1 MALDAQVPDV
11 GHRPR
16 RSRQRPKGRRLTD
29 AAVDAAAD
37 ILIEW
42 CKAHPEEA
50 ERECEAIRARKS
62 KRGGN

>member
-29 AAVDAAAD
+29 AAVDAVAH

-50 ERECEAIRARKS
+50 ERELQELRARRS
-62 KRGGN
+62 GRGGN